1 MDDKGKV
8 CAEDLTRIKRA
19 MERTPTL
26 FRLLS
31 TLRTRRVGTG
41 YSIESG
47 NSETHG
53 ITMRNLCSKKG
64 PLNFSSTAEPEPLTE
79 LETALLCWAACGPSG
94 IVAGDIGVTN
104 DLGTLMGFAGRTI
117 ASASNDW
124 SVDLIFTN
132 DEGTFLYR
140 PTQTRSKV
148 VEIDSESDYPKI
160 LQWFREGVIQLSDK
174 RLDLDWSVSPG
185 RPMGVWQYNLN
196 KPGSTWF
203 LPVADMAKG
212 ALNLYFSVFEHMQ
225 WLITDEETTQSCGL
239 DAWAKP
245 GFLEFPITQ
254 RQYEEVMMHAAD
266 YQHGML
272 IQNLRL
278 AAEAMGL
285 GCWIFGGFCPDLVLG
300 GFRNMARG
308 LNFTHE
314 VIRGKRN
321 YVGIPGLLEGF
332 GLPSPWCQSV
342 DELVHR
348 VLQMKRESTMELP
361 YLPKVESDVRH
372 MLGRRYSEWCLK
384 AVKSVLTYLY
394 DRYGRFPVY
403 YSAINSNLHAQIHHV
418 DTRFYETYLN
428 DGYIT
433 ALHKRHFADWHAS
446 STDGPSEAS

>member
-1 MDDKGKV
+1 MDNSQKV
-8 CAEDLTRIKRA
+8 SKKDFQRLKRA
-19 MERTPTL
+19 MESTPTL

-31 TLRTRRVGTG
+31 SVRSRRVGMG
-41 YSIESG
+41 YSVESG
-47 NSETHG
+47 RAEIHG
-53 ITMRNLCSKKG
+53 VTGRSLCSKKG
-64 PLNFSSTAEPEPLTE
+64 PLNFSSTKEPEPLTD
-79 LETALLCWAACGPSG
+79 LETALLCWAACGPNG

-117 ASASNDW
+117 PSASNDW
-124 SVDLIFTN
+124 SADLIFTN

-140 PTQTRSKV
+140 PTHVRSKV
-148 VEIDSESDYPKI
+148 VEIESEYDYHKI
-160 LQWFREGVIQLSDK
+160 LQWFSEGVVQLSDK

-203 LPVADMAKG
+203 LPVVDMAKG
-212 ALNLYFSVFEHMQ
+212 AINLYFSVFEHMQ
-225 WLITDEETTQSCGL
+225 WLITDEQTTQSCGL
-239 DAWAKP
+239 DTWAKP
-245 GFLEFPITQ
+245 GYLEFPISQ

-300 GFRNMARG
+300 GFGNMARG
-308 LNFTHE
+308 LNFKYE
-314 VIRGKRN
+314 VIRGRRN
-321 YVGIPGLLEGF
+321 YVGIPELLEGF

-342 DELVHR
+342 DELIQR
-348 VLQMKRESTMELP
+348 VLQTKRENTIDLP
-361 YLPKVESDVRH
+361 YVSAVESEVRQTV
-372 MLGRRYSEWCLK
+372 GRRHSDWCLK

-403 YSAINSNLHAQIHHV
+403 HSAMNSNLHAQIHHL
-418 DTRFYETYLN
+418 DIAFYETYLKG
-428 DGYIT
+428 GYIT
-433 ALHKRHFADWHAS
+433 ARHKSHFDDWHAS
-446 STDGPSEAS
+446 SDDK